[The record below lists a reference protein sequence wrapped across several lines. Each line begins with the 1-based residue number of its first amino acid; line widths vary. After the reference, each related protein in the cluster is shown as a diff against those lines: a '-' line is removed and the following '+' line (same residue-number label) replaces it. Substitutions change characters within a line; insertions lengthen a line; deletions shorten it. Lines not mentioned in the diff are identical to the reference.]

1 MLPAQTLYRY
11 PFFALILLLC
21 LFLLNG
27 CGPSPGPFAE
37 VHVSLDGSD
46 LTGNG
51 SPERPWRTIQHA
63 LDNLPET
70 ESMPLIRVAAGRYR
84 ENLNITRRV
93 RIVGAGAGDPFNT
106 PGVTVIE
113 PALRDPASP
122 SPYQTVSAAA
132 RVELA
137 DLVFQYGRM
146 QVTGGSLY
154 LDNVWFFGVS
164 RRYAL
169 RLRDVGYFSFTD
181 CEFRTPV
188 NTYADYALEIISSIG
203 EIRGGYF
210 GQHFDHSI
218 HITQFF
224 ADTPESYSADGYRY
238 RGLLTSV
245 LVDGVTIHGSNVFY
259 ADGIRVVSDASA
271 IIRNSR
277 IVREHESAEPW
288 REGTSEGAAA
298 GIDLLFEREG
308 RARGSV
314 RILNNTISGFD
325 SGIAVNMGGKPVLLA
340 GNDISAI
347 THLVKI
353 HDGLTQHRDKADP
366 SLDFGGGPLGSPGG
380 NTFRNVGELA
390 FFHQKG
396 YDIYACFNDWEV
408 SAAAAI
414 EARLRDKRDDPG
426 LGWVYWGRP
435 GDPCGSASEPIIAE
449 TPQVIPLQTETPAPQ
464 EVPTLADTPTPQAS
478 LPLFTFTQNANCR
491 RGPGTAYKVTT
502 SFPQDQQLPVTGRNP
517 DATWLQLP
525 IPDTWAVCWV
535 SAVTGSLSVD
545 SEVLP
550 LADYPLLP
558 AVPAQLRIEQRF
570 CSPNGYSLN
579 LAWAGSASGYRVY
592 RNGTLIATLGPNT
605 NAYPDQPPFGG
616 PYTYAVEALSADGV
630 SPQAQVAD
638 SACSP

>member
-1 MLPAQTLYRY
+1 MLPVQALYRY
-11 PFFALILLLC
+11 SFFALLALLS
-21 LFLLNG
+21 LFLLGG
-27 CGPSPGPFAE
+27 CGPSPGPFDE
-37 VHVSLDGSD
+37 VHVSLNGSD
-46 LTGNG
+46 LTGDG

-106 PGVTVIE
+106 RGVTVIE
-113 PALRDPASP
+113 PALRDPTMP
-122 SPYQTVSAAA
+122 HPYQAVSAAA
-132 RVELA
+132 RVEMT
-137 DLVFQYGRM
+137 DLVFHYGRM

-154 LDNVWFFGVS
+154 LENVWFFGVS
-164 RRYAL
+164 GRYAL

-181 CEFRTPV
+181 CEFHTPV
-188 NTYADYALEIISSIG
+188 NTYADYGLEILSSIG
-203 EIRGGYF
+203 EIHGGYF
-210 GQHFDHSI
+210 GQHFDHPIQIIQIPSGVL
-218 HITQFF
+218 
-224 ADTPESYSADGYRY
+224 ESFSADGYRY

-277 IVREHESAEPW
+277 IVREHVAAEPW

-314 RILNNTISGFD
+314 RILNNVIAGFD

-353 HDGLTQHRDKADP
+353 HDGLTPHRDKADP
-366 SLDFGGGPLGSPGG
+366 ILDFGGGPLGSAGG
-380 NTFRNVGELA
+380 NIFRNVGDLA
-390 FFHQKG
+390 FFHQKD

-414 EARLRDKRDDPG
+414 EARLRDKRDDPA

-435 GDPCGSASEPIIAE
+435 GDPCGSTSAPILVE
-449 TPQVIPLQTETPAPQ
+449 TPQVIPLQIEMATPQ
-464 EVPTLADTPTPQAS
+464 QVPTLTDTPTPQAS
-478 LPLFTFTQNANCR
+478 LPFFTFTQNANCR

-502 SFPQDQQLPVTGRNP
+502 SFPQGQQLPVSGRNS

-525 IPDTWAVCWV
+525 IPDTRAICWV
-535 SAVTGSLSVD
+535 SVVTGSLSVD
-545 SEVLP
+545 PEVLP
-550 LADYPLLP
+550 LADYPPLP
-558 AVPAQLRIEQRF
+558 AAPAQLRIEQRF
-570 CSPNGYSLN
+570 CSPNGYSLK

-592 RNGTLIATLGPNT
+592 RNGALIATLGPNT
-605 NAYPDQPPFGG
+605 NVYPDQPPFGD
-616 PYTYAVEALSADGV
+616 PHSYAVEALSADGV